1 MRMFIAHIRDDQLF
15 TVLVTE
21 GPGGMKSFER
31 DWKQCAESLGHR
43 KDLAKIEQKM
53 AELGWVIRKTQ
64 IAEVEV

>member
-1 MRMFIAHIRDDQLF
+1 MRMFIAHIRDEQLF

-21 GPGGMKSFER
+21 GPGGMKTFER
-31 DWKQCAESLGHR
+31 DWKQCAISLGTH
-43 KDLAKIEQKM
+43 KDMDRIEKKM